1 MNFTKFNLASLKT
14 FVVPTLILITILLIV
29 PFAFV
34 PLLNNVKETNKKL
47 QSEQERLDSLANKL
61 KILNALDESDINDK
75 LAKTEQVLP
84 VGKSLASLVVGIQ
97 NLAVGNKL
105 SVESIT
111 LNPGSVATD
120 SATTTNDNSGA
131 SASDNSRVREQSN
144 NILVLELSLRGTVSS
159 VQKFLSQIQTAKRL
173 MFTNEVS
180 LDSSEESRN
189 YAIKLFLDT
198 PFKPVAKSEGDFV
211 SQPLPVLSEKD
222 LETLNLVDRFINVT
236 NIKITEVQ
244 TGVKDPFSGN

>member
-47 QSEQERLDSLANKL
+47 QSEQERLDNLADKL

-97 NLAVGNKL
+97 NLAVGNNL
-105 SVESIT
+105 FVEAIT

-120 SATTTNDNSGA
+120 SAKTNNTSTSGSGSSP
-131 SASDNSRVREQSN
+131 SASDNSAA
-144 NILVLELSLRGTVSS
+144 
-159 VQKFLSQIQTAKRL
+159 TA
-173 MFTNEVS
+173 N
-180 LDSSEESRN
+180 
-189 YAIKLFLDT
+189 
-198 PFKPVAKSEGDFV
+198 
-211 SQPLPVLSEKD
+211 
-222 LETLNLVDRFINVT
+222 
-236 NIKITEVQ
+236 
-244 TGVKDPFSGN
+244 